1 MQSLVKMVSHK
12 TLGGMIASVYVLQ
25 VYVRRDEVTWY
36 WQIQLTHL
44 CTMSRMHALPSL
56 KALTTSIRARA
67 TR

>member
-1 MQSLVKMVSHK
+1 MQSLVKMVSHN

-44 CTMSRMHALPSL
+44 CTMSRMHDYQV
-56 KALTTSIRARA
+56 
-67 TR
+67 